1 MSSALNSLCRDSK
14 HAGEVYRKIKP
25 FIGKKKEVHN
35 MTRTVWDAK
44 RMAVEDLPT
53 LGDVL
58 RAADA
63 ELLAKEV
70 VRIVDPKAKGKKR
83 AKARRRVIET
93 IEEMR
98 AIEPAASDP
107 TEEWVLIPLLNCDYL
122 GGRSGGK
129 LELRM
134 SAELIPVNELWMAG
148 AELCGLAGEKG
159 DGSRRGG
166 GDGVD
171 APGEGPAAAARAG
184 FSAPGDEPPRPL
196 PVLGGHRERH
206 DVLRLDPEEAGT
218 PRAWGLRPRPTTTRM
233 STSALRRPA
242 PTFWASG
249 CAWTFCGARTSCT
262 TC

>member
-1 MSSALNSLCRDSK
+1 MGTDSPRPTYDPSKILAKADKPAEVSKILETHRKPTAVSSALNSLCRDSK

-171 APGEGPAAAARAG
+171 APGEKALLPRLARASQRQVMSRRDRYQFLADIVSDMTFCG
-184 FSAPGDEPPRPL
+184 WTQKRQE
-196 PVLGGHRERH
+196 HRER
-206 DVLRLDPEEAGT
+206 
-218 PRAWGLRPRPTTTRM
+218 
-233 STSALRRPA
+233 
-242 PTFWASG
+242 
-249 CAWTFCGARTSCT
+249 GA
-262 TC
+262 